1 MAKNNRTSRLT
12 ADEKTLL
19 EEYRK
24 SGLTPEDIKAL
35 KLQTDE
41 KYIHVLA
48 YRYWIAC
55 AKLHN
60 ANELL
65 HGNCRCCIHWNALEQ
80 EKCPAAPATTWSVQM
95 RRSMAG
101 NVCGTFQRRQTDC
114 WKSTMCIGGVPWNSS
129 STYNGGQVPY
139 HGTLLGTMIAE
150 QTLGRTP
157 DPKEGYHA

>member
-24 SGLTPEDIKAL
+24 SGLPPEDIKAL
-35 KLQTDE
+35 KRQTGE

-48 YRYWIAC
+48 AC

-80 EKCPAAPATTWSVQM
+80 EKMPCLSCYYLVGTDAQIDGWECVRDISEEANGLLEKYDVY
-95 RRSMAG
+95 RRRA
-101 NVCGTFQRRQTDC
+101 V
-114 WKSTMCIGGVPWNSS
+114 
-129 STYNGGQVPY
+129 
-139 HGTLLGTMIAE
+139 E
-150 QTLGRTP
+150 QQ
-157 DPKEGYHA
+157 

>member
-80 EKCPAAPATTWSVQM
+80 EKMPCLSCYYLVGADAQID
-95 RRSMAG
+95 G
-101 NVCGTFQRRQTDC
+101 
-114 WKSTMCIGGVPWNSS
+114 
-129 STYNGGQVPY
+129 
-139 HGTLLGTMIAE
+139 
-150 QTLGRTP
+150 
-157 DPKEGYHA
+157 